1 MAGANAKIKRGMKGS
16 NGGRGRWE
24 KTAVLKNDSKKAR
37 RQQGKH
43 ESEEGAL
50 DVIEQRKRLKE
61 VIEDLKWANEDK
73 EDIDEKI
80 RQLTSAR
87 NNIQIEINDLEE
99 EMKG

>member
-1 MAGANAKIKRGMKGS
+1 M
-16 NGGRGRWE
+16 
-24 KTAVLKNDSKKAR
+24 
-37 RQQGKH
+37 
-43 ESEEGAL
+43 
-50 DVIEQRKRLKE
+50 IEQRKRLKE